1 MPKRPISVKRKKK
14 GRPATGTDPLVATRM
29 PPELIRSIDEW
40 AAAHAG
46 GSRSEAI
53 RRLIELGLKAA
64 PRGPTRLSK
73 HDDAVQDAPAEPASL
88 WPMPSDLVA
97 QERTRQPKRT
107 K

>member
-14 GRPATGTDPLVATRM
+14 GRPASGTDPLVATRM
-29 PPELIRSIDEW
+29 PPGLIRSIDDW
-40 AAAHAG
+40 AAAHAD

-53 RRLIELGLKAA
+53 RRLVELALKAA
-64 PRGPTRLSK
+64 PSK
-73 HDDAVQDAPAEPASL
+73 HDNVRDAPAEPASL

-97 QERTRQPKRT
+97 QELSRQMKRR

>member
-14 GRPATGTDPLVATRM
+14 GRSASGTDPLVATRM
-29 PPELIRSIDEW
+29 PPGLIRSIDVW
-40 AAAHAG
+40 AAAHAD

-53 RRLIELGLKAA
+53 RRLVELALKAT
-64 PRGPTRLSK
+64 PSK
-73 HDDAVQDAPAEPASL
+73 HDNVQDAPAEPASL

-97 QERTRQPKRT
+97 QELSRQMKRR